1 MPNWGGFGYSFFFFF
16 WFWLLLNDIKIHDKQ
31 SFAVLLSHDLNHML
45 MRVGGWLEYQSK
57 SLIRKWIKLTSH
69 HSYHITLQLHCSVV
83 ASALMLNVHL
93 GFTGESNCYTFE
105 DYQSAWGA
113 SQVAVVVKN
122 PLASAGDIR
131 DAGLTLRKIPWRRKW
146 QPTPVFLP
154 GESHGQRIR
163 AGYSPWGQTVGLDWS
178 ALAHM
183 YRVLETGPLTD
194 LSILSINHSKCSCQL
209 LFSVIMPPHL

>member
-1 MPNWGGFGYSFFFFF
+1 MPNWGGFGYSFFFFFFF

-83 ASALMLNVHL
+83 ASALMLIVHL

-122 PLASAGDIR
+122 PLANAGDIG
-131 DAGLTLRKIPWRRKW
+131 DAVSIPGWGKSLEEEMATHTRILAWRILW
-146 QPTPVFLP
+146 
-154 GESHGQRIR
+154 
-163 AGYSPWGQTVGLDWS
+163 
-178 ALAHM
+178 
-183 YRVLETGPLTD
+183 TD
-194 LSILSINHSKCSCQL
+194 E
-209 LFSVIMPPHL
+209 PHRL